1 MATNSMFRMAGIG
14 IAAAIGFVF
23 ALTWLGNTF
32 PRPPVMDDPRVFDD
46 DNNNN
51 QTNATGPTV
60 LLTAT
65 QALKQFSSVDELKS
79 FLASL
84 EQNRSHLRP
93 LAPRSI

>member
-46 DNNNN
+46 DGNEWYY
-51 QTNATGPTV
+51 
-60 LLTAT
+60 
-65 QALKQFSSVDELKS
+65 FSDGYIYFFNGTERAYYWFDAS
-79 FLASL
+79 ASL
-84 EQNRSHLRP
+84 VYIEYHSGIWWGPDTSAHL
-93 LAPRSI
+93 